1 MSVKTVMAFTG
12 AGERTVKNWFEGKN
26 GPNGENLVELVRH
39 SDEVL
44 EALLWMADR
53 EDILAGKL
61 LVDARDNLV
70 EMLEIIDQLQSD
82 NSICCEGEVLEFF
95 VQSKRNA
102 RATLKLMRK
111 LLRKQGWAPTRI
123 TTDKLRSHHVV
134 IRTRGLTAE
143 QIDNKRAD
151 NRAENS
157 HQALRWRERKQQ
169 RFKSSGSAQRLLN
182 IQSAVY
188 NNF

>member
-1 MSVKTVMAFTG
+1 MSFRKKGRKFRPVSGKTFPKSSGRVEPSDGYVFAAVIAETLRETFGGTRRSIKTVMAYTG

-53 EDILAGKL
+53 EDILAAKL

-82 NSICCEGEVLEFF
+82 NS
-95 VQSKRNA
+95 A
-102 RATLKLMRK
+102 
-111 LLRKQGWAPTRI
+111 
-123 TTDKLRSHHVV
+123 
-134 IRTRGLTAE
+134 
-143 QIDNKRAD
+143 AD
-151 NRAENS
+151 PP
-157 HQALRWRERKQQ
+157 K
-169 RFKSSGSAQRLLN
+169 G
-182 IQSAVY
+182 
-188 NNF
+188 